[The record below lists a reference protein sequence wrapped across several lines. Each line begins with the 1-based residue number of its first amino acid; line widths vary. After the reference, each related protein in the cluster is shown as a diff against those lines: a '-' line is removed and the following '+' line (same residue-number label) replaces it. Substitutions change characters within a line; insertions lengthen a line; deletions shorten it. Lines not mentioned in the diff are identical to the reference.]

1 MPTDYAALQA
11 NRDYKG
17 ELQRAHGLISDL
29 YSEPAHFVIELLQNA
44 EDALGKQP
52 GGWNGNRKVSFTV
65 GDDRV
70 EVAHY
75 GRPFNSHDVN
85 GIVITLSSTKA
96 DTLNDIGKFGI
107 GFRSVFAITDRPCI
121 YSGDE
126 RFAVEK
132 YIDPVEIPAL
142 PDLDPDLTLFRMP
155 LNDGGTESRQAIID
169 RLAELELRT
178 LLFLRHIDGI
188 IWRIAEGRNGGIHR
202 QTESGGDG
210 VRLATITRENGAGEI
225 EKSERWVVFSRP
237 VSHGGKPAGSV
248 EMAFQF
254 ADDQDDKVQPIKDSI
269 LTVFFPTKVE
279 THLGFLLHGPY
290 RTTPSRE
297 TVSDSD
303 EWNRALMRETAA
315 LIPEALRWLKDRNL
329 LTAEILDRFPIRAS
343 FATHDRF
350 SPLYDAT
357 KTALA
362 SRPLLPCS
370 NGSHYPASKTR
381 LGNTDALRL
390 LFSPR
395 QLAQLYGESD
405 RLFWISGDI
414 TENRFGELRQYI
426 RDELS
431 VTDLT
436 PEGLI
441 PLLRSGRAFLESQ
454 SDKWISR
461 LYEFLSSQMAL
472 HERLM
477 DVPLLRLNDG
487 RHIAMSG
494 EIKAFLPGMASTAAP
509 TIRKSVCN
517 TIASLQFLQALG
529 LGEREL
535 VDDVIESV
543 LPKYQADPLN
553 DSDYDADLQR
563 IINAYG
569 EVSNA
574 RASEFINEISEVLFV
589 KAIDAAT
596 SSEQFVTPEA
606 VYLADDEQRRLFAGV
621 NGVLFTSNA
630 HDVLNTPDA
639 REMLEQCGAT
649 PSDDIAKM
657 VLDYVLPKYR
667 NGQARVNAITY
678 TRDIKRILA
687 AYEKVSNAGRLPLLN
702 SLGATNFVRAIDSGN
717 GTKHWSN
724 PASLYLATNQL
735 LDLFEGISGVRIV
748 DSTQNCLRSEGINN
762 FLVACGASSIL
773 RKVTNDTD
781 FTWDEKRELR
791 EKAGCIDVSHSEQVS
806 DHTLHGLDALLADLP
821 KLDKLERSKKAKL
834 LWESLCDLADE
845 NYGDFFGTYKW
856 FYYEQRSTR
865 FDAAFVRKLNKT
877 PWIPDANGD
886 LRLPVSIPFDSLGWR
901 PNEFL
906 ATKIRFQ
913 PPAVQELA
921 RETGI
926 DVGAIDLLQKEKLS
940 EAELRELIEIKNRR
954 DQPIESPKSNQP
966 RQPAG
971 GDDESI
977 FRHPDTGSGTRP
989 SGSAN
994 GNDEFDGPSNGSS
1007 RSATGSS
1014 GERTFES
1021 YIAAHRSDSETDT
1034 DHDSLEHHAR
1044 MYLEA
1049 KAIKFI
1055 LELEPEWNQTSTNN
1069 PGYDLYQADQS
1080 GTTTAWCEVK
1090 AMRGTFNNR
1099 PATITNRQFEEAQ
1112 LRGNAYWLY
1121 VVENAASDNPTL
1133 VKIQDPA
1140 GHASAFTFDK
1150 GWLEIAEIVQ

>member
-52 GGWNGNRKVSFTV
+52 GGWNGNRTVSFTV

-75 GRPFNSHDVN
+75 GRPFDSHDVN

-126 RFAVEK
+126 RFAVEE
-132 YIDPVEIPAL
+132 YIEPVAIPAL

-155 LNDGGTESRQAIID
+155 LNDGGIESRQAIID
-169 RLAELELRT
+169 RLSELEPRT

-188 IWRIAEGRNGGIHR
+188 IWRTDEGQNGRIHR
-202 QTESGGDG
+202 QTESGEDG

-237 VSHGGKPAGSV
+237 VSHGGKPAVSV

-254 ADDQDDKVQPIKDSI
+254 ADDQGDKVQPIKDSI

-357 KTALA
+357 KAALA

-381 LGNTDALRL
+381 LGSTDALRL

-395 QLAQLYGESD
+395 QLAQLYGEPG

-454 SDKWISR
+454 SDKWISS
-461 LYEFLSSQMAL
+461 LYEFLSSQVAL

-477 DVPLLRLNDG
+477 DVPLLRLDDG

-494 EIKAFLPGMASTAAP
+494 EIKAFLPGVASTAAP
-509 TIRKSVCN
+509 TIRKSVCS
-517 TIASLQFLQALG
+517 TTASLQFLQALG
-529 LGEREL
+529 LSEREL

-543 LPKYQADPLN
+543 LPKYQAEPIDA
-553 DSDYDADLQR
+553 SDYDADLQR
-563 IINAYG
+563 IINAYKA
-569 EVSNA
+569 VSTA
-574 RASEFINEISEVLFV
+574 RKTDFLAEISAVRFV
-589 KAIDAAT
+589 KAIDAA
-596 SSEQFVTPEA
+596 SGSEQFVTPKQ
-606 VYLADDEQRRLFAGV
+606 VYLADDEQSLLFSGV
-621 NGVLFTSNA
+621 NGVLFTSSA

-639 REMLEQCGAT
+639 REILKECGAT
-649 PSDDIAKM
+649 PSDDMAKI
-657 VLDYVLPKYR
+657 VIDYVMPKYR
-667 NGQARVNAITY
+667 DGQARVNAIDY
-678 TRDIKRILA
+678 ARDIKRIVK
-687 AYEKVSNAGRLPLLN
+687 AYEKIPNEKRLPFLQ
-702 SLGATNFVRAIDSGN
+702 SLRTAKFVMAIDAGS
-717 GTKHWSN
+717 GTKQWSS
-724 PASLYLATNQL
+724 PILLYLATAQFRE
-735 LDLFEGISGVRIV
+735 LFKGVPRVCIV
-748 DSTQNCLRSEGINN
+748 DATYSCLRSEGINN
-762 FLVACGASSIL
+762 LLAACGASSRLKLVGVANSHTPDDL
-773 RKVTNDTD
+773 RNIRRNAGLETHTWNDQITD
-781 FTWDEKRELR
+781 WTFHGVAQLINLLPQLSTDAQRRKSTLLWQSLVDLAEHNGHNVFRTVYRWGYSHET
-791 EKAGCIDVSHSEQVS
+791 KAAY
-806 DHTLHGLDALLADLP
+806 LDAQIV
-821 KLDKLERSKKAKL
+821 K
-834 LWESLCDLADE
+834 
-845 NYGDFFGTYKW
+845 
-856 FYYEQRSTR
+856 Q
-865 FDAAFVRKLNKT
+865 LNNSA
-877 PWIPDANGD
+877 WIPDENGQ
-886 LRLPVSIPFDSLGWR
+886 LQT
-901 PNEFL
+901 PNLVYFN
-906 ATKIRFQ
+906 T
-913 PPAVQELA
+913 VQELYGWESESILESKIHFKPPEISELA
-921 RETGI
+921 RLTGI
-926 DVGAIDLLQKEKLS
+926 DEDALGLVQQHGLTAEDIKKLVPKDAIGQGVKQTSASIPTLQ
-940 EAELRELIEIKNRR
+940 
-954 DQPIESPKSNQP
+954 P
-966 RQPAG
+966 
-971 GDDESI
+971 
-977 FRHPDTGSGTRP
+977 TP
-989 SGSAN
+989 SLETS
-994 GNDEFDGPSNGSS
+994 
-1007 RSATGSS
+1007 SATGSVPPSTSHTTSTSTVS
-1014 GERTFES
+1014 GPTVSGSSQFGNATRSFVS
-1021 YIAAHRSDSETDT
+1021 YIATHPDGVEADSDPDG
-1034 DHDSLEHHAR
+1034 LEHATR
-1044 MYLEA
+1044 MSLEA
-1049 KAIKFI
+1049 KAIDFI
-1055 LELEPEWNQTSTNN
+1055 LSLEPTWHRTAPNN
-1069 PGYDLYQADQS
+1069 PGLCY
-1080 GTTTAWCEVK
+1080 
-1090 AMRGTFNNR
+1090 
-1099 PATITNRQFEEAQ
+1099 
-1112 LRGNAYWLY
+1112 NALCRH
-1121 VVENAASDNPTL
+1121 P
-1133 VKIQDPA
+1133 P
-1140 GHASAFTFDK
+1140 
-1150 GWLEIAEIVQ
+1150 